1 MANDVGLVVAAA
13 PYGGLGTG
21 RRRRGAFSEAV
32 LLPSSSSSQLH
43 GREAVGE
50 ACRDGAS
57 NATEFHPA
65 SEADS
70 QELPK
75 IGTQLF
81 APESTCCNCWI
92 AWSMLLAYLQA
103 ENWPQ
108 DMRRGHCSK
117 NMPQSEEDQTSAGPP
132 KEQVALMLLFG
143 AGNAWSSVLGFCEH
157 LEVAAAVPCCSE
169 TAAGSRDGRGRLLT
183 GSASLPGSIALRHLD
198 RISPHLLVRLA
209 IPSLAS
215 GSEGEAVLRMLAA
228 MRDQLTAL
236 KEVCVHIAPPRLPR
250 VTGETR
256 ATRSEAVSVLAGALS
271 AALPWWLDSFQA
283 NLRGGCLLAGDS
295 VLADLVGAIPKHLT
309 RLGLDLNHFSSTD
322 AQAVARC
329 LPSSL
334 RELRLLF
341 HGRSFAW
348 LGSGVESN
356 GTEELASALPASL
369 EKLHLMLESS
379 AAGASLLCQAL
390 PPNLVHLAL
399 DLQMTLA
406 RRETEVLRLS
416 EALAAA
422 LPRQLMVLQLRLTD
436 FNLSLEE
443 LRILSK
449 ALPESLTDLRLDI
462 CCRDVGDDGASAL
475 ASSLPQGLECLMLCL
490 RDWRFSAVGARV
502 LASAI
507 PENLRRLKLAFSSS
521 PIGASGARALTAHL
535 PTTLSCMNLSL
546 RHCSLGRDGEQA
558 LKPLARRWNALPNS
572 WVRVYEKTALSVGLR
587 HCSEWDLWDRP

>member
-1 MANDVGLVVAAA
+1 MIGFRILISTLFPAIPWEVRLLAMQQQVVVHRHLNLGGEEDDHETRASAMMATAQPPPIKRSLLRGRAASIIFLFTA
-13 PYGGLGTG
+13 PWS
-21 RRRRGAFSEAV
+21 R
-32 LLPSSSSSQLH
+32 SSW
-43 GREAVGE
+43 R
-50 ACRDGAS
+50 
-57 NATEFHPA
+57 
-65 SEADS
+65 DS

-117 NMPQSEEDQTSAGPP
+117 NMPQSEEALRLDSCFATLHFQLLGT
-132 KEQVALMLLFG
+132 VALMLLFG

-169 TAAGSRDGRGRLLT
+169 TAAG
-183 GSASLPGSIALRHLD
+183 PQ
-198 RISPHLLVRLA
+198 LA

-271 AALPWWLDSFQA
+271 AALPSQPWHPFDWLPAYSHHLSRWWLDSFQA

-356 GTEELASALPASL
+356 GTEETGITVFFLGPQGVWSSPGRCGCEELASALPASL

-406 RRETEVLRLS
+406 T
-416 EALAAA
+416 
-422 LPRQLMVLQLRLTD
+422 
-436 FNLSLEE
+436 
-443 LRILSK
+443 
-449 ALPESLTDLRLDI
+449 
-462 CCRDVGDDGASAL
+462 ASAY
-475 ASSLPQGLECLMLCL
+475 SG
-490 RDWRFSAVGARV
+490 FGAW
-502 LASAI
+502 
-507 PENLRRLKLAFSSS
+507 PNE
-521 PIGASGARALTAHL
+521 
-535 PTTLSCMNLSL
+535 PTS
-546 RHCSLGRDGEQA
+546 
-558 LKPLARRWNALPNS
+558 
-572 WVRVYEKTALSVGLR
+572 
-587 HCSEWDLWDRP
+587 